1 MAETVVIAP
10 ADLDRMVY
18 VAIAEARDDAITD
31 LLAGIARHVVE
42 RQPDVSAAE
51 LDAALVEVREAI
63 AAHRPAREADLARN
77 SALLLSRLLTR
88 VVPAL
93 TTPIVRAAARDYT
106 RAFFASHRA
115 GAPLR
120 RQVAPLD
127 LQFDRFGQVQ
137 RFRREIWQRLYDQ
150 AKTRP
155 DIAQAIDAGPIG
167 GAVGVSTGQPAVA
180 MLDAVPLEP
189 LRGLVVDRVQG
200 DGGILIDRT
209 DIDVFLA
216 SGGATV
222 TGLSQAY
229 ATNLMLLNAV
239 QQDNEEGIGRPD
251 PAPDPGGEEEE
262 SDFEKAI
269 KKAEEKQKELDEIL
283 DKATKGVKGVFGV
296 LSAAAKQFGEDDL
309 ATSIDEYAA
318 ILLMMIKA
326 TKDFADAAIS
336 VAKVIERLDDITFDQ
351 ILLGAGIGF
360 NVAIVAVAIGL
371 SGLMG
376 KSKSPTQVILEQLKE
391 IRKQIVDLRD
401 EMRVRFDRIEKRL
414 NTMYLGLLDRL
425 AEMDFDLGQIEGNL
439 DELQVSLYDL
449 HAELQRLT
457 TNVHAFL
464 EAANRRDLVEAI
476 NGSLG
481 FRARTGEDLTLS
493 DFRAAENEFFSW
505 GNDHA
510 KDELQA
516 GTDARNFTDTALLA
530 EITAL
535 PLATNVNYLRR
546 LPAERLGLAPLS
558 SVRLANPFDWIV
570 AGEAYAQLHEESP
583 DRPVS
588 PARVESLM
596 AVGEALGSSLSRIAD
611 LDLFAGLA
619 ERYLSSFTGLQAAI
633 AAFEAE
639 FRVDEDVRLRGIDLW
654 GGAHQVPSRHPLD
667 ATLTELRRCDGRAFD
682 VSHVAVPVPPS
693 LSGFDYSA
701 LRPLMIA
708 SSLSGSR
715 IGGVADGLAELTAC
729 VSARWDVQDV
739 GTAPGP
745 NVRVVYAL
753 RFSVNISYGGTLVFQ
768 HSYQPAETMQ
778 VLAPRTKFEN
788 GTFDPATDPRG
799 EDPHKRLVGPQ
810 NLWAKLD
817 TFPATHGVV
826 NAPLVA
832 ATAALVEAKLVLL
845 QRAFYSQVAGR
856 FLRAGDPIQQTGQ
869 VLNGWKLV
877 WQAFATAGLP
887 LRIETN
893 EILRALLFG
902 SDAILGGSDAD
913 SADSLLDDVQDIYA
927 FFSGREEPP
936 PPANIATDIA
946 TLAQDRATELSAL
959 LEEIVKAIEETGEPE
974 PPEVFAPTLLRL
986 SLLLP

>member
-1 MAETVVIAP
+1 MRT
-10 ADLDRMVY
+10 
-18 VAIAEARDDAITD
+18 
-31 LLAGIARHVVE
+31 
-42 RQPDVSAAE
+42 
-51 LDAALVEVREAI
+51 
-63 AAHRPAREADLARN
+63 
-77 SALLLSRLLTR
+77 
-88 VVPAL
+88 
-93 TTPIVRAAARDYT
+93 AARDYT

-209 DIDVFLA
+209 DIDAFLA

-318 ILLMMIKA
+318 ILLKMIKA

-336 VAKVIERLDDITFDQ
+336 VAKVIEELDDITFDQ

-481 FRARTGEDLTLS
+481 FRERTGEDLSLS

-516 GTDARNFTDTALLA
+516 GTGRPQLHRRGAAGRDHRPAAGHQRQLPAPAPGRAAGARPAVQRAARQSLRLDRRRRGVRAVARGVTRPPGLA
-530 EITAL
+530 GPGGVADGGRRGPRQQPVPHRRPGPVRRPGRAL
-535 PLATNVNYLRR
+535 PVLVHRA
-546 LPAERLGLAPLS
+546 
-558 SVRLANPFDWIV
+558 
-570 AGEAYAQLHEESP
+570 AGG
-583 DRPVS
+583 DR
-588 PARVESLM
+588 
-596 AVGEALGSSLSRIAD
+596 
-611 LDLFAGLA
+611 
-619 ERYLSSFTGLQAAI
+619 
-633 AAFEAE
+633 
-639 FRVDEDVRLRGIDLW
+639 RLRGRVP
-654 GGAHQVPSRHPLD
+654 GRRGRTAARHRSVGRRRPGAVPAPAGRD
-667 ATLTELRRCDGRAFD
+667 ASTELRRCDGRAFD

-693 LSGFDYSA
+693 IER
-701 LRPLMIA
+701 LRL
-708 SSLSGSR
+708 
-715 IGGVADGLAELTAC
+715 
-729 VSARWDVQDV
+729 
-739 GTAPGP
+739 
-745 NVRVVYAL
+745 L
-753 RFSVNISYGGTLVFQ
+753 R
-768 HSYQPAETMQ
+768 
-778 VLAPRTKFEN
+778 
-788 GTFDPATDPRG
+788 
-799 EDPHKRLVGPQ
+799 
-810 NLWAKLD
+810 
-817 TFPATHGVV
+817 
-826 NAPLVA
+826 VA
-832 ATAALVEAKLVLL
+832 AADDRQQPQRIPDRRGRRWAGRTDRLRLGALGRAGRRHRAGAQCPGRLRAAVLREHQLRRHPGVPAQLPARRDHAGAGAADEVRERHLRSSHRPAGRGPAQAAGRPTEPVGEAGHLPGHPRRGQRAAGGGHRRAGRGQAGPAAAGLL
-845 QRAFYSQVAGR
+845 QPGRAAVSS
-856 FLRAGDPIQQTGQ
+856 RAGDPIQQTGQ

-877 WQAFATAGLP
+877 WQAFVTAGLP
-887 LRIETN
+887 LRIEAN
-893 EILRALLFG
+893 EILRSLLFG